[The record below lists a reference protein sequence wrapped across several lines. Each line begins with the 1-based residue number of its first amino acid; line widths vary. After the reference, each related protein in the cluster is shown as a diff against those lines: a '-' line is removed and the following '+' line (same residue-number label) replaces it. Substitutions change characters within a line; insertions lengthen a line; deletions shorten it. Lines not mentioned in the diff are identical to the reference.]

1 MTESRRAKR
10 PAYQLLLELKF
21 QGQLDRARAAD
32 LVQRA
37 EAAIRTAGAEAARQC
52 FRRVAE
58 QGAGQAV
65 VGAAEVRMIKN
76 VEELRA
82 ETKAYVFRD
91 MKLTLHRNIRLRG
104 SETAQDIAP
113 EIPLLPSGRR
123 SERRTIEDFSAGILR
138 SKKFKRLWVANSQS
152 AVNS

>member
-1 MTESRRAKR
+1 MYGPGFWNPRDRSRRAKR

-58 QGAGQAV
+58 QGAGQT
-65 VGAAEVRMIKN
+65 VGGRAEIRMVED
-76 VEELRA
+76 VEELGA
-82 ETKAYVFRD
+82 ETKGSLLGD
-91 MKLTLHRNIRLRG
+91 LKLALQSDVGLCRV
-104 SETAQDIAP
+104 ETA
-113 EIPLLPSGRR
+113 
-123 SERRTIEDFSAGILR
+123 
-138 SKKFKRLWVANSQS
+138 
-152 AVNS
+152 